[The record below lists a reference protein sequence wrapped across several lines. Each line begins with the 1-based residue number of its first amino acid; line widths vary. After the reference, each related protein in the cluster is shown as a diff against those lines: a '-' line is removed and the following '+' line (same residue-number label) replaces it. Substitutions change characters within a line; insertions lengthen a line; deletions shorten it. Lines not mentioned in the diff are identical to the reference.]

1 MSRNDITHILIGKN
15 VAGSFQDVWCVLML
29 PILQYYWLKIFR
41 NTGKKGIERRLLQ
54 R

>member
-29 PILQYYWLKIFR
+29 PILQYYWFKIFR
-41 NTGKKGIERRLLQ
+41 NTGKKG
-54 R
+54 